1 MKWVV
6 MLFWSLKKQVTSKS
20 IVIST
25 ATQLVLKRFFSPV
38 INLAV
43 LYKAFLKPLTKLYKP
58 RAYKQK
64 LTEFVIH
71 KNVWSFGIK
80 SMQGYL
86 QI

>member
-25 ATQLVLKRFFSPV
+25 AMQIVLKRFFSPV

-43 LYKAFLKPLTKLYKP
+43 YIEP
-58 RAYKQK
+58 
-64 LTEFVIH
+64 
-71 KNVWSFGIK
+71 S
-80 SMQGYL
+80 
-86 QI
+86 